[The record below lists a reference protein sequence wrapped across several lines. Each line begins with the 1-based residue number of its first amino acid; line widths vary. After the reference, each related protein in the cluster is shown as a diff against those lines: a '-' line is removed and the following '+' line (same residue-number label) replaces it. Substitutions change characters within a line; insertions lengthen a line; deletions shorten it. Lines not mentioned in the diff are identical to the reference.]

1 MDFSP
6 RRPRRPP
13 NKYELYS
20 TVVYHDNDDQND
32 APLRRRNPN
41 PKDKEEDLYATMLRK
56 DDPNSDDDDSLPPL
70 LKRLPKDFDAAV
82 NFDDDDD
89 YDEFSGSGTMIVK
102 NDRNRN
108 QSSTSS
114 GSTRNPRSNPYSDRK
129 IEEED
134 YNFST
139 FVVRS
144 TVKEREMED
153 TGTVVRRSSGG
164 VGMSGGGS
172 TMSRAVASMQGV
184 GEGFG
189 KQRRGASSSQQE
201 EEGGQ
206 SRHQTSKMSSSS
218 IPDSLTREDPSTKY
232 DLLHELGKFLIVS
245 FSCDFNFNPNSGEIW
260 VSAFLFW

>member
-1 MDFSP
+1 
-6 RRPRRPP
+6 
-13 NKYELYS
+13 
-20 TVVYHDNDDQND
+20 
-32 APLRRRNPN
+32 
-41 PKDKEEDLYATMLRK
+41 MLRK

-89 YDEFSGSGTMIVK
+89 VYDDYDEFSGSGTMIVK
-102 NDRNRN
+102 SDRNRN

-114 GSTRNPRSNPYSDRK
+114 GSTRKPRSNPYSDRK

-134 YNFST
+134 NNFST

-164 VGMSGGGS
+164 VGMSDGGS

-189 KQRRGASSSQQE
+189 KQRRSASSSQQE

-206 SRHQTSKMSSSS
+206 SRYQMSKMSSSS

-232 DLLHELGKFLIVS
+232 DLLHELGKILIVS
-245 FSCDFNFNPNSGEIW
+245 FSCEFNFNSNSGEI
-260 VSAFLFW
+260 